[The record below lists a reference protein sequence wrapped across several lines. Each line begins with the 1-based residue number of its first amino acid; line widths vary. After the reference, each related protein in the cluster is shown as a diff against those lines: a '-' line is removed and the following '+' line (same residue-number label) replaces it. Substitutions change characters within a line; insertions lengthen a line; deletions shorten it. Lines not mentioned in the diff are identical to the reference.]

1 MRVGGVDVRT
11 LARSYGTPLI
21 IMDGDEIIGRL
32 DEYKRAFENTGY
44 PRWKVTYAAK
54 AFFCLA
60 AAQLMD
66 EAGAG
71 IDVVS
76 GGELYTALA
85 AGFPAERIIF
95 HGNNKSDAELA
106 EALKAGVGRI
116 VIDNFHELERLPG
129 LIGSTGARRIR
140 VMLRIAPGVDAHT
153 HPSIDTGGRHTKFG
167 FDLAG
172 GQAMEA
178 VARTLA
184 EPALELTG
192 FHFHIGSQIMSL
204 APYRRA
210 VDKVL
215 EFAGDVFRRHG
226 YAAGEINV
234 GGGLGIRYVAGDEPP
249 SVNAFVSTV
258 TEEVLRG
265 CRRENLPLPSIIV
278 EPGRSI
284 VGEAGTTL
292 YTVGS
297 IKRVPGMPAFVAV
310 DGGMSDNPRPALY
323 DAPFTAVLQPA
334 APGGGPAAGSRH
346 GPGAGEGRPAEECR
360 IVGKLC
366 ESGDV
371 IINSCRLPRPEPGDL
386 IAVLSTGAYTF
397 SMASR
402 YNRLPR
408 PAVVMLRGGRGRV
421 IVKRE
426 HYRDLLRGEQPLE
439 EERVLLPRRLS
450 RWQAAAA
457 EGGEP
462 PKRRD

>member
-1 MRVGGVDVRT
+1 
-11 LARSYGTPLI
+11 
-21 IMDGDEIIGRL
+21 MDEEIIVGRL
-32 DEYKRAFENTGY
+32 NEYKEAFKNSGY
-44 PRWKVTYAAK
+44 PRWEVTYAAK

-66 EAGAG
+66 GAG
-71 IDVVS
+71 VGLDVVS

-85 AGFPAERIIF
+85 AGFPAERILL
-95 HGNNKSDAELA
+95 HGNNKSDAELT

-116 VIDNFHELERLPG
+116 VIDNFYELERLPR
-129 LIGSTGARRIR
+129 LAEGAGGGPVR
-140 VMLRIAPGVDAHT
+140 VMLRIAPGVDAET
-153 HPSIDTGGRHTKFG
+153 HPSIDTGSRNTKFG
-167 FDLAG
+167 FDLPG

-178 VARTLA
+178 VARILA
-184 EPALELTG
+184 EPSLKLTG

-204 APYRRA
+204 EPYRQA
-210 VDKVL
+210 IAKVMD
-215 EFAGDVFRRHG
+215 FAGEAARRHG
-226 YAAGEINV
+226 YEPDEINV
-234 GGGLGIRYVAGDEPP
+234 GGGLGVRYTAGDEPP
-249 SVNAFVSTV
+249 AIADLITAV
-258 TEEVLRG
+258 TGEVTRG
-265 CRRENLPLPSIIV
+265 AQRAALPLPRIIV

-310 DGGMSDNPRPALY
+310 DGGMSDNLRPALY
-323 DAPFTAVLQPA
+323 DAPFTAVLQPGS
-334 APGGGPAAGSRH
+334 PG
-346 GPGAGEGRPAEECR
+346 GPGAGAAGAGGGARPAEECR

-371 IINSCRLPRPEPGDL
+371 IIEHCRLPRPEPGDL

-408 PAVVMLRGGRGRV
+408 PAVLLLRGGRGRV
-421 IVKRE
+421 IVRRE

-439 EERVLLPRRLS
+439 EERVVLPRRLS

-457 EGGEP
+457 EGGRGRGGGE
-462 PKRRD
+462 